1 MPGELCEKLLDA
13 AEKRSR
19 YAEVR
24 FMELEGSGA
33 AYRNGSFE
41 GAAYSRSYG
50 YSVRVLNNSL
60 AMSFSNSEDF
70 SDLSSALD
78 IAVRRSML
86 PGKSQIATKSEG
98 KKEWVVSGSKKVDN
112 VSLEDKISMLKDNDS
127 LMDSLGSRVRMNYLA
142 DRKVKQVF
150 MNSEGSEIRGEFTRV
165 SYFYFAGILES
176 GEFEQ
181 STGEFGSTGGYEY
194 FDSLDLPRHISDDIR
209 AIRNAMHAGRL
220 SPGKMDV
227 VIGPEISGIVAHESA
242 GHPTE
247 YDRIVGREGALAGES
262 FLTGKKLPMKIG
274 SEAVSVID
282 DPSMKGSYG
291 FYVYDDEGIRSRKR
305 YLYRKGYT
313 DEFIHNRESAAR
325 QGVEPNGGGR
335 SSSWN
340 MEPLPRMSTTY
351 IEPGDHT
358 FEELLEGI
366 KEGIYIKNFTEWNI
380 DDIRFNEKYVGKEAY
395 RISNGKIA
403 EQVRRPVIETNTI
416 KFYSAIDAV
425 AREMEFF
432 AGECGKGDPEQAV
445 DVWMGGP
452 HARLR
457 GLYIQ

>member
-1 MPGELCEKLLDA
+1 MPGELSEKLLDA
-13 AEKRSR
+13 AQKKSK

-41 GAAYSRSYG
+41 GGAYSRSYG

-60 AMSFSNSEDF
+60 AMSFSNSENF
-70 SDLSSALD
+70 SDLSKALD
-78 IAVRRSML
+78 TAVKRSMS
-86 PGKSQIATKSEG
+86 PGKSQIVTKSEG

-127 LMDSLGSRVRMNYLA
+127 LMNSLGSQVRMNYIS

-150 MNSEGSEIRGEFTRV
+150 LNSEGSEIRGEFTRV

-194 FDSLDLPRHISDDIR
+194 FDSINLQERISNDIA
-209 AIRNAMHAGRL
+209 AIKKAMSANHL
-220 SPGKMDV
+220 KPGKMDV

-262 FLTGKKLPMKIG
+262 FLTGKKMPMRIG
-274 SEAVSVID
+274 SGAVSVID

-291 FYVYDDEGIRSRKR
+291 FYVYDDEGIRSRRR

-325 QGVEPNGGGR
+325 QGVAPNGGGR

-351 IEPGDHT
+351 IEPGDYT
-358 FEELLEGI
+358 FDELVEGV
-366 KEGIYIKNFTEWNI
+366 KEGVYIKNFTEWNI

-432 AGECGKGDPEQAV
+432 AGACGKGDPEQAV

-457 GLYIQ
+457 DLFIQ

>member
-1 MPGELCEKLLDA
+1 M
-13 AEKRSR
+13 
-19 YAEVR
+19 
-24 FMELEGSGA
+24 
-33 AYRNGSFE
+33 
-41 GAAYSRSYG
+41 
-50 YSVRVLNNSL
+50 
-60 AMSFSNSEDF
+60 
-70 SDLSSALD
+70 
-78 IAVRRSML
+78 
-86 PGKSQIATKSEG
+86 
-98 KKEWVVSGSKKVDN
+98 
-112 VSLEDKISMLKDNDS
+112 
-127 LMDSLGSRVRMNYLA
+127 
-142 DRKVKQVF
+142 KQVF
-150 MNSEGSEIRGEFTRV
+150 LNSEGSEIRGEFTRV

-194 FDSLDLPRHISDDIR
+194 FDSINLQERISNDIA
-209 AIRNAMHAGRL
+209 AIKKAMSANHL
-220 SPGKMDV
+220 KPGKMDV

-262 FLTGKKLPMKIG
+262 FLTGKKLPMRIG

-291 FYVYDDEGIRSRKR
+291 FYVYDDEGIRSRRR

-325 QGVEPNGGGR
+325 QGVAPNGGGR

-351 IEPGDHT
+351 IEPGDYN
-358 FEELLEGI
+358 FDELVEGV
-366 KEGIYIKNFTEWNI
+366 KEGVYIKNFTEWNI

-395 RISNGKIA
+395 HISNGKIA

-432 AGECGKGDPEQAV
+432 AGACGKGDPEQAV

-457 GLYIQ
+457 DLYIQ

>member
-366 KEGIYIKNFTEWNI
+366 KEGVYIKNFTEWNI

>member
-13 AEKRSR
+13 AEKKGK

-41 GAAYSRSYG
+41 GAGYSRSYG

-60 AMSFSNSEDF
+60 AMSFSNSENF
-70 SDLSSALD
+70 SDLSKALD
-78 IAVRRSML
+78 TAVKRSMS
-86 PGKSQIATKSEG
+86 PGKSQIVTKSDG

-127 LMDSLGSRVRMNYLA
+127 LMDSLGSRVRMNYIS

-150 MNSEGSEIRGEFTRV
+150 LNSEGSEIRGEFTRV

-194 FDSLDLPRHISDDIR
+194 FDSINLQERISNDIA
-209 AIRNAMHAGRL
+209 AIKNAMRANHMK
-220 SPGKMDV
+220 PGKMDV

-262 FLTGKKLPMKIG
+262 FLTGKKLPMRIG

-291 FYVYDDEGIRSRKR
+291 FYVYDDEGIRSRRR

-313 DEFIHNRESAAR
+313 EEFIHNRESAAR

-351 IEPGDHT
+351 IEPGDYA
-358 FEELLEGI
+358 FDELVEDV
-366 KEGIYIKNFTEWNI
+366 KEGVYIKNFTEWNI

-432 AGECGKGDPEQAV
+432 AGACGKGDPEQAV

-457 GLYIQ
+457 DLYIQ

>member
-142 DRKVKQVF
+142 DRKVKQIF

-262 FLTGKKLPMKIG
+262 FLTGKKVPMKIG

>member
-1 MPGELCEKLLDA
+1 MSGEFCEKLLDA
-13 AEKRSR
+13 AEKKSR

-41 GAAYSRSYG
+41 GAAYSKSSG
-50 YSVRVLNNSL
+50 YSLRVLNDSL
-60 AMSFSNSEDF
+60 AISFSNSENFDE
-70 SDLSSALD
+70 LLKALD
-78 IAVRRSML
+78 IAVKRSMV
-86 PGKSQIATKSEG
+86 PGKSRIVTKSDG
-98 KKEWVVSGSKKVDN
+98 KKDWVVSGSKKVDN
-112 VSLEDKISMLKDNDS
+112 VSLDDKISMLRDNDS
-127 LMDSLGSRVRMNYLA
+127 LMETLGASVRMNYIS
-142 DRKVKQVF
+142 DRKVKQAF
-150 MNSEGSEIRGEFTRV
+150 MNSEGSQIRGEFSRV
-165 SYFYFAGILES
+165 SYFYFAGILDS

-194 FDSLDLPRHISDDIR
+194 FDTLNLRDRITGDIG
-209 AIRNAMHAGRL
+209 AIKKAMHAKHMK
-220 SPGKMDV
+220 PGKMDL

-274 SEAVSVID
+274 SDAVSVID

-291 FYVYDDEGIRSRKR
+291 FYVYDDEGIMSRKR

-351 IEPGDHT
+351 IEPGDYS
-358 FEELLEGI
+358 FEELVEGV
-366 KEGIYIKNFTEWNI
+366 KEGVYVKNFTEWNI

-403 EQVRRPVIETNTI
+403 EQIRRPVIETNTI

-425 AREMEFF
+425 ARDMEFF
-432 AGECGKGDPEQAV
+432 AGQCGKGDPEQGV
-445 DVWMGGP
+445 DIWMGGP

-457 GLYIQ
+457 DLYIQ

>member
-1 MPGELCEKLLDA
+1 MPGELSEKLLDEA
-13 AEKRSR
+13 QKKSK

-41 GAAYSRSYG
+41 GAAYSKSSG
-50 YSVRVLNNSL
+50 YSVRLLNNSL
-60 AMSFSNSEDF
+60 AMLFSNSENF
-70 SDLSSALD
+70 TDLSKALD
-78 IAVRRSML
+78 TAVKRSMS
-86 PGKSQIATKSEG
+86 PGKSRIVTKSDG

-127 LMDSLGSRVRMNYLA
+127 LMDSLGSRVRMNYLS

-150 MNSEGSEIRGEFTRV
+150 LNSEGSEIRGEFSRV

-194 FDSLDLPRHISDDIR
+194 FDSVNLPEHISNDIV
-209 AIRNAMHAGRL
+209 AIKNAMHANHMN
-220 SPGKMDV
+220 PGKMDV

-313 DEFIHNRESAAR
+313 DEFVHNRESAAR

-351 IEPGDHT
+351 IEPGDYT
-358 FEELLEGI
+358 FDELVEGV
-366 KEGIYIKNFTEWNI
+366 KEGVYVKNFTEWNI
-380 DDIRFNEKYVGKEAY
+380 DDVRFNEKYVGKEAY
-395 RISNGKIA
+395 RISKGKIA

-432 AGECGKGDPEQAV
+432 AGACGKGDPEQAV

-457 GLYIQ
+457 DLYIQ

>member
-262 FLTGKKLPMKIG
+262 FLTGKKVPMKIG

>member
-1 MPGELCEKLLDA
+1 MSGELAEKLLNA
-13 AEKRSR
+13 AEKRSK

-24 FMELEGSGA
+24 FMEYEGSGA

-41 GAAYSRSYG
+41 GAAYSRSFG

-60 AMSFSNSEDF
+60 AMSFSNSENF
-70 SDLSSALD
+70 TDLSHAID
-78 IAVRRSML
+78 IAVRRSMS
-86 PGKSQIATKSEG
+86 PGKSRIVTKSDG

-112 VSLEDKISMLKDNDS
+112 VSLDDKISMLKDNDS
-127 LMDSLGSRVRMNYLA
+127 LMDSLGSRVRMNYLS
-142 DRKVKQVF
+142 DRKIKQVF
-150 MNSEGSEIRGEFTRV
+150 MNSEGSEIRGEFSRV
-165 SYFYFAGILES
+165 SYIYFAGIIES

-181 STGEFGSTGGYEY
+181 SMGQFGSTGGYEY
-194 FDSLDLPRHISDDIR
+194 FDSIDLEDHISNDIK
-209 AIRNAMHAGRL
+209 AIKNAMHAKHVA
-220 SPGKMDV
+220 PGKMDL

-274 SEAVSVID
+274 SESVSVID

-291 FYVYDDEGIRSRKR
+291 FYVYDDEGIMSRKR

-351 IEPGDHT
+351 IEPGEFT
-358 FEELLEGI
+358 FEELLEGV
-366 KEGIYIKNFTEWNI
+366 KDGIYVKNFTEWNI

-395 RISNGKIA
+395 RIRNGIIA

-432 AGECGKGDPEQAV
+432 AGECGKGDPEQAA

-457 GLYIQ
+457 GMYIQ

>member
-13 AEKRSR
+13 AEKKGK

-41 GAAYSRSYG
+41 GAGYSRSYG

-60 AMSFSNSEDF
+60 AMSFSNSENF
-70 SDLSSALD
+70 SDLSKALD
-78 IAVRRSML
+78 TAVKRSMS
-86 PGKSQIATKSEG
+86 PGKSQIVTKSDG

-127 LMDSLGSRVRMNYLA
+127 LMDSLGSRVRMNYIS

-150 MNSEGSEIRGEFTRV
+150 LNSEGSEIRGEFTRV

-194 FDSLDLPRHISDDIR
+194 FDSINLQERISNDIA
-209 AIRNAMHAGRL
+209 AIKNAMHANHMK
-220 SPGKMDV
+220 PGKMDV

-262 FLTGKKLPMKIG
+262 FLTGKKLPMRIG

-291 FYVYDDEGIRSRKR
+291 FYVYDDEGIRSRRR

-313 DEFIHNRESAAR
+313 EEFIHNRESAAR

-351 IEPGDHT
+351 IEPGDYA
-358 FEELLEGI
+358 FDELVEDV
-366 KEGIYIKNFTEWNI
+366 KEGVYIKNFTEWNI

-395 RISNGKIA
+395 RISNGKMA

-432 AGECGKGDPEQAV
+432 AGACGKGDPEQAV

-457 GLYIQ
+457 DLYIQ

>member
-13 AEKRSR
+13 AEKKSK

-24 FMELEGSGA
+24 FMEIEGSGA

-41 GAAYSRSYG
+41 GAAYSKSSG
-50 YSVRVLNNSL
+50 YSVRLLNNSL
-60 AMSFSNSEDF
+60 AMLFSNSENF
-70 SDLSSALD
+70 TDLSKALD
-78 IAVRRSML
+78 TAVKRSMS
-86 PGKSQIATKSEG
+86 PGKSRIVTKSDG

-127 LMDSLGSRVRMNYLA
+127 LMDSLGSRVRMNYLS

-150 MNSEGSEIRGEFTRV
+150 LNSEGSEIRGEFSRV

-181 STGEFGSTGGYEY
+181 STGELGSTGGYEY
-194 FDSLDLPRHISDDIR
+194 FDSVNLPEHISNDIV
-209 AIRNAMHAGRL
+209 AIKNAMHANHMN
-220 SPGKMDV
+220 PGKMDV

-313 DEFIHNRESAAR
+313 DEFVHNRESAAR

-351 IEPGDHT
+351 IEPGDYT
-358 FEELLEGI
+358 FDELVEGV
-366 KEGIYIKNFTEWNI
+366 KEGVYVKNFTEWNI
-380 DDIRFNEKYVGKEAY
+380 DDVRFNEKYVGKEAY
-395 RISNGKIA
+395 RISKGKIA

-432 AGECGKGDPEQAV
+432 AGACGKGDPEQAV

-457 GLYIQ
+457 DLYIQ